1 MKSKPA
7 STPPEIRQK
16 RWTKDEMRLFKIGFQ
31 QFGRRW
37 SLYVP
42 LIPTRSAKQVRSHAQ
57 KVLGKQEVQRTRC
70 GKCAGLMKTEMP
82 KTTRQDMGIQCDLAD
97 NSEKQEEGC
106 PWDTDF
112 ELEA

>member
-1 MKSKPA
+1 MKSE
-7 STPPEIRQK
+7 STSPSTQIRQK
-16 RWTKDEMRLFKIGFQ
+16 RWTKEETRLFKIGFQ

-57 KVLGKQEVQRTRC
+57 KVLGKQGVKRTRC
-70 GKCAGLMKTEMP
+70 GKCEGLVKTEMP
-82 KTTRQDMGIQCDLAD
+82 KTPRLDIGIQCDLVD
-97 NSEKQEEGC
+97 NCEKQEEGC
-106 PWDTDF
+106 PWDTNF